1 MEQSCTPGWPRMAA
15 HEARHAAMNLGPPTV
30 SAVREAFL
38 SRPPTLLSPPA
49 ATSPL
54 PHDGSSEDRDVA
66 QGVIPAPQSTPQITG
81 QLRREVGLTSLMFIS
96 LGSIIGSGW
105 LLGALLAARIAGDR
119 SVLRF
124 EGQRTASLL
133 RRGSRFR
140 TDAGQNPEKPP
151 I

>member
-1 MEQSCTPGWPRMAA
+1 MAA

-105 LLGALLAARIAGDR
+105 LLGALLAAQIAGDR